1 MIATLPMF
9 PLELVAFPG
18 EELPLHIFELRYQQL
33 LEDCEEEKVTFGIP
47 TYINKRLE
55 YGTEMELLK
64 VVKRYPTGASDII
77 CKGIRVFK
85 LVDFYNRLDDRLYAG
100 GTVQFFA
107 EIKDGTEALRKQF
120 VQLLTSFYK
129 ELEISTPLVDPQTIT
144 SYTLSHKMGLTV
156 AQEYELLQISSE
168 NERYEYLI
176 QHLTT
181 ILPTIRSVNRTKE
194 IIKMNGHFKNFNP
207 LDFENL

>member
-1 MIATLPMF
+1 M
-9 PLELVAFPG
+9 
-18 EELPLHIFELRYQQL
+18 
-33 LEDCEEEKVTFGIP
+33 
-47 TYINKRLE
+47 
-55 YGTEMELLK
+55 
-64 VVKRYPTGASDII
+64 
-77 CKGIRVFK
+77 
-85 LVDFYNRLDDRLYAG
+85 VDFYNRLDDRLYAG

-168 NERYEYLI
+168 KERYEYLI

>member
-18 EELPLHIFELRYQQL
+18 EELPLHIFEQRYQQL
-33 LEDCEEEKVTFGIP
+33 LEDCEEERVTFGIP

-77 CKGIRVFK
+77 CRGIRVFK

-100 GTVQFFA
+100 GTVQFFTA
-107 EIKDGTEALRKQF
+107 INDSTEALRKQF
-120 VQLLTSFYK
+120 IQLLTSFYK
-129 ELEISTPLVDPQTIT
+129 ELEIPTPVVNPQTIT
-144 SYTLSHKMGLTV
+144 TYTLSHKMGLTIP
-156 AQEYELLQISSE
+156 QEYELLQIFSE
-168 NERYEYLI
+168 KERYEYLI
-176 QHLTT
+176 QHLNT

-194 IIKMNGHFKNFNP
+194 IIKMNGHFKNFDP
-207 LDFENL
+207 LDFEDY